1 MMQMSQ
7 MNGFDSS
14 RSPAEKPSTGLFFRP
29 ARGRRHRRFRV
40 GVAAV
45 GAAVASGARD
55 GGGGG
60 RARAFQLLHQHDG
73 ALAAVRGRG
82 ARARLAVCA
91 AGCLARGGHGAGREE
106 CAPRP
111 SPVARRRGRRLGR
124 ARTRAVS
131 AESGTLRPAGA
142 LVPRKQAVTAGPRGG
157 RWGPLLP
164 ARPSLRYVVLIL
176 VFFNPFPMYVALKKK
191 RSFTKKRSCTTAHS
205 LGKNAAARPRAR
217 PLHVAV

>member
-1 MMQMSQ
+1 MQSAEAAAGRVLRYATHYGLSGGPMMQMSQ

-142 LVPRKQAVTAGPRGG
+142 SSRASGDRGTARGALG
-157 RWGPLLP
+157 SP
-164 ARPSLRYVVLIL
+164 ASRPPFSSSSSLIL
-176 VFFNPFPMYVALKKK
+176 FQCMWL
-191 RSFTKKRSCTTAHS
+191 
-205 LGKNAAARPRAR
+205 
-217 PLHVAV
+217 